1 MNISIIVGF
10 YLCYQVEDS
19 LMSSLWYIILKMFAS
34 IKSLKERPSR
44 VEGIFPSRVL
54 KAMNG
59 LIKWVEDLGE
69 VSRSTGN

>member
-1 MNISIIVGF
+1 
-10 YLCYQVEDS
+10 
-19 LMSSLWYIILKMFAS
+19 MSSLWYIILKMFAS

-44 VEGIFPSRVL
+44 VEGILPSRVL

>member
-1 MNISIIVGF
+1 
-10 YLCYQVEDS
+10 
-19 LMSSLWYIILKMFAS
+19 MFAS

-44 VEGIFPSRVL
+44 IEEGTFPSRIL

-69 VSRSTGN
+69 VGRSTGN